1 MNRKQQSVV
10 LASLLVLALAGCE
23 STRGSRD
30 MGTGSMGSGSGG
42 TSGTGSGTGS
52 SSGGGGM
59 ASGGT
64 AGSSSGGV
72 AQTPSTAGGAQAP
85 QAAPN
90 AIVVAIDL
98 VPSPSDAGGTSMGAS
113 GTAGTT
119 GASPSAQHYRITL
132 KMDDGTTRIVTSDKA
147 PGFRNG
153 DRVNMTDGLIT
164 Q

>member
-30 MGTGSMGSGSGG
+30 MGTGSMGSG
-42 TSGTGSGTGS
+42 TSGTGGSGTSS
-52 SSGGGGM
+52 SSGGGGV

-64 AGSSSGGV
+64 AGSSSGSV
-72 AQTPSTAGGAQAP
+72 AQTPPTAGGAQAP

-98 VPSPSDAGGTSMGAS
+98 VPNPSEAGGTQMGAS

-119 GASPSAQHYRITL
+119 GASPGGQLYRITL

>member
-30 MGTGSMGSGSGG
+30 MGTGSMGSG
-42 TSGTGSGTGS
+42 TSGTGGSGTS
-52 SSGGGGM
+52 SS
-59 ASGGT
+59 S
-64 AGSSSGGV
+64 
-72 AQTPSTAGGAQAP
+72 GGAQAP

-98 VPSPSDAGGTSMGAS
+98 VPNPSEAGGTQMGAS

-119 GASPSAQHYRITL
+119 GASPGGQLYRITL

>member
-10 LASLLVLALAGCE
+10 LASLLALALAGCE
-23 STRGSRD
+23 STRGSSD
-30 MGTGSMGSGSGG
+30 TTTGSMGS
-42 TSGTGSGTGS
+42 
-52 SSGGGGM
+52 GGGM

-64 AGSSSGGV
+64 AGSSGGST
-72 AQTPSTAGGAQAP
+72 AQTPQTPPAAGGALAP
-85 QAAPN
+85 QATPQATPN

-98 VPSPSDAGGTSMGAS
+98 VPSPSEAGGTAMGAS

-119 GASPSAQHYRITL
+119 GASPGGRQLYRITL

-153 DRVNMTDGLIT
+153 DRVNLTEGMIT